1 MSLNVYTFEEVE
13 SCSSFSGSSFFV
25 SMMAKSE
32 LPSFR
37 CYEPKNREEGRWTRS
52 HLLLLLHPS
61 LSMTISSSSS
71 SRDENRSTV
80 TETTPLLP
88 QPQAEETAPVQSST
102 TSLEHEP
109 LSWSQLVPA
118 LASLWLILFLAAA
131 DGTIGQ

>member
-1 MSLNVYTFEEVE
+1 
-13 SCSSFSGSSFFV
+13 
-25 SMMAKSE
+25 MAKRD
-32 LPSFR
+32 FAVM
-37 CYEPKNREEGRWTRS
+37 NRKPENKVGQKLKDLLF
-52 HLLLLLHPS
+52 LLLLP
-61 LSMTISSSSS
+61 LSTMTISSSSTY
-71 SRDENRSTV
+71 DENQSTA
-80 TETTPLLP
+80 TEATPLLP